1 MDKYAARTRDISI
14 HAPRKGSDGT
24 SLMLARPLWYF
35 YPRSPR
41 GERPK
46 AWQRR
51 SASSCNF
58 YPRSPR
64 GERRCSLVADVIGI
78 PFLSTLPARGA
89 TAACKKLERVQ
100 PISIHAPREGSDVPT
115 TLPARGATGHSAP
128 DVAPAAFLSTL
139 PARGATLLIT
149 DIAFPPVEFL
159 STLPARGATSAP
171 PKRGNSKSYFYPRS
185 PRGERRR
192 SRRWRGSKAKFLST
206 LPARGATLVLPDV
219 KFLRAK
225 FLSTLPA
232 RGATTG
238 SRRKE
243 ASK

>member
-100 PISIHAPREGSDVPT
+100 PISIHAPREGSDFRQSRKFT
-115 TLPARGATGHSAP
+115 SKAG
-128 DVAPAAFLSTL
+128 FLSTL
-139 PARGATLLIT
+139 PARGATR
-149 DIAFPPVEFL
+149 FGGVCRPQRP
-159 STLPARGATSAP
+159 
-171 PKRGNSKSYFYPRS
+171 YFYPRS
-185 PRGERRR
+185 PRGERRPCDYII
-192 SRRWRGSKAKFLST
+192 S
-206 LPARGATLVLPDV
+206 
-219 KFLRAK
+219 
-225 FLSTLPA
+225 
-232 RGATTG
+232 
-238 SRRKE
+238 
-243 ASK
+243 